1 MIMAVGVHEVTL
13 SRLEIIPTY
22 AEHVLG
28 TLPSL
33 QGHAHPKLSE
43 AICSNAVLNLSL
55 NLIKVHVT
63 MPRLN

>member
-28 TLPSL
+28 TPRTW
-33 QGHAHPKLSE
+33 GTPRT
-43 AICSNAVLNLSL
+43 CSSQT
-55 NLIKVHVT
+55 I
-63 MPRLN
+63 